1 MYNIVWGGKGS
12 DLRAGSK
19 VMKERDLLSKAG
31 ILESETWEGG
41 IVYDCSSFLAIREGG
56 SIDLARW

>member
-1 MYNIVWGGKGS
+1 
-12 DLRAGSK
+12 
-19 VMKERDLLSKAG
+19 MKERDLLRKAG